1 MRACSFVVIV
11 REGQFPV
18 RHLKLA
24 SGLHW
29 VCARQQSMS
38 LRGFCLPCM
47 RNVQRSLI
55 LPSVKSLQATTTDI
69 VALVLTDSHID
80 DVTRVVLTDTH
91 TMSCFVFTDT
101 MSHVLCSQTHTMS
114 HVLCLQT
121 HTMSH
126 VLCSQTHTHKMSH
139 VLCSQ
144 THTKTLPHLCSKH
157 TQKLSHF
164 AHGSSRRHF
173 FKLCRQMYTHTL
185 SDLRGQ
191 TDTVT
196 VVLTDALT
204 ASHLCSQTHT
214 QIASHLCSQTHT
226 QIASHLCSQTHTITV
241 TPVLTATHVHRHTCD
256 H

>member
-1 MRACSFVVIV
+1 M

-18 RHLKLA
+18 RPLKLA

-91 TMSCFVFTDT
+91 TVSCFVFTDT

-114 HVLCLQT
+114 HVLC
-121 HTMSH
+121 
-126 VLCSQTHTHKMSH
+126 SQTHTQCHAFCAH
-139 VLCSQ
+139 RR
-144 THTKTLPHLCSKH
+144 THTKCH
-157 TQKLSHF
+157 TFCAHRRTRRHCHTCAPNTHRNFHTS

-185 SDLRGQ
+185 SNLRGQ

-204 ASHLCSQTHT
+204 ASHLCSPTHT

-241 TPVLTATHVHRHTCD
+241 TPVLTATHVHRHTCE